1 MSCGSCGQ
9 KYRGLGRTRNV
20 NARRFIRQGKKV
32 IQVPN
37 PTLDVPQPPVTVQP
51 DTKEAVLGTPD
62 SYPID
67 PSSGLPLSVLQ
78 TGNCPENMLG
88 DTAPQP
94 VVLEIADIPG
104 NKNEV
109 G

>member
-1 MSCGSCGQ
+1 MACGSCGQ

-20 NARRFIRQGKKV
+20 NARRFIRQGRKV
-32 IQVPN
+32 VQIPN
-37 PTLDVPQPPVTVQP
+37 PVIDVSQPPVTVQP
-51 DTKEAVLGTPD
+51 DTKQAVAVPVL

-67 PSSGLPLSVLQ
+67 PTTGLPRSVLD

-94 VVLEIADIPG
+94 INPEIAVIPG
-104 NKNEV
+104 SKNEV